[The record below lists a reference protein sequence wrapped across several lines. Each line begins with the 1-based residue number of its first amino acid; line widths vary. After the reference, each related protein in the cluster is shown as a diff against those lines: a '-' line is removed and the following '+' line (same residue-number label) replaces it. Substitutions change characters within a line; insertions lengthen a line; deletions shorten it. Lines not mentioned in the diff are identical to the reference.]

1 MAMSSISHYPK
12 VQFNPEID
20 IRPWSGCSGT
30 NCQHPACVAKRKH
43 ESEILKQKIKSMSAP
58 SAGERR
64 TARLKL
70 KRLRKKG
77 E

>member
-20 IRPWSGCSGT
+20 IRPWSGCSGA
-30 NCQHPACVAKRKH
+30 NCQHPACIAKRKRK
-43 ESEILKQKIKSMSAP
+43 SEIRKQKNKAVSAP
-58 SAGERR
+58 TAGERR

-70 KRLRKKG
+70 KRLREKG